1 MATLPQPADPADAR
15 SAPPFR
21 RIAIIGFGLIG
32 GSIALA
38 VRRRWPSAA
47 IIAVDRHEVVQAAM
61 RMNAA
66 DAGGDDLTAA
76 SGADL
81 ILLAAPVRTNIDL
94 LAALAAHVPGDAL
107 VTDVGSTKRDMA
119 AAAQRLPERLR
130 YIGGHPLSG
139 SAAGG
144 VAEARPDL
152 FEGRPWILTPAGAV
166 QEQDLAMLSS
176 FAAAL
181 GGAVRVMT
189 PQAHDTLFAYVSH
202 LPQLAVAALMRVVGE
217 HAGEEGLALAGPG
230 LRDTTRLAASPSGI
244 WRDIAAT
251 NPDQIAAA
259 IDDLIAVLRELKPA
273 AADGGVAIDR
283 TFEAA
288 AQWRRVLERAGDP
301 P

>member
-1 MATLPQPADPADAR
+1 MSTLAEAADAR
-15 SAPPFR
+15 SGRPPFR

-38 VRRRWPSAA
+38 VRRRWPPAV

-66 DAGGDDLTAA
+66 DAGGNDLAAA

-81 ILLAAPVRTNIDL
+81 ILLAAPVRTNIEL
-94 LAALAAHVPGDAL
+94 LAALEAHVPGDAL

-119 AAAQRLPERLR
+119 AAARRLPERLR

-139 SAAGG
+139 GAAGG
-144 VAEARPDL
+144 VAEARADL
-152 FEGRPWILTPAGAV
+152 FEGRPWILTPAGTV
-166 QEQDLAMLSS
+166 REQDLAMLSS
-176 FAAAL
+176 FTAAL
-181 GGAVRVMT
+181 GGTVQVMT
-189 PQAHDTLFAYVSH
+189 PEAHDTLFAYVSH
-202 LPQLAVAALMRVVGE
+202 LPQLTVAALMRVVGE

-230 LRDTTRLAASPSGI
+230 LRDTTRLATSPSDI

-251 NPDQIAAA
+251 NPDRIGAA
-259 IDDLIAVLRELKPA
+259 IDDLIAVLQELKPA
-273 AADGGVAIDR
+273 AADGGTAIDR
-283 TFEAA
+283 TFASA
-288 AQWRRVLERAGDP
+288 AQWRRVLERTGEP